1 MKKSF
6 LKKLIPIALL
16 VVAVVAVVELQKFMT
31 SRCGECAGGVCEAP
45 AGSGLMINPF
55 PIETAAPQAAE
66 KPLPQLI
73 DFGAGKCAT
82 CKMMNGILEEL
93 STEYKDRLL
102 IQFVDVWEDEA
113 AAETHSIRMIPT
125 QIFLDAKGNEL
136 FRHEGFISKEDILT
150 KWAEQGVEL

>member
-1 MKKSF
+1 MKKPF
-6 LKKLIPIALL
+6 LKKLITIALL
-16 VVAVVAVVELQKFMT
+16 VIAVVAVVELQKFIK
-31 SRCGECAGGVCEAP
+31 SQCGECADGVCEAP
-45 AGSGLMINPF
+45 TGSGLMINPF
-55 PIETAAPQAAE
+55 PTETTPAQPAE
-66 KPLPQLI
+66 KPRPQLI

-82 CKMMNGILEEL
+82 CKMMNGVLEKL
-93 STEYKDRLL
+93 STKHGDQIDVR
-102 IQFVDVWEDEA
+102 FVDVWEDEA